1 MVTVISNSP
10 EETAALGERWAQTAT
25 AGMVIA
31 VSGDLGTGKT
41 QLAKGIARGLGYTG
55 HVHSPTFALL
65 NLYEGGRMPFYHLDL
80 YRLEGVD
87 QVIAAGLEDYLEPDG
102 IALIEW
108 AERWFGETNQPGPDP
123 TRLHL
128 KLRRVKMETLNE
140 NVRRIDYEDFGL

>member
-10 EETAALGERWAQTAT
+10 EETAALGERWAHTAI

-80 YRLEGVD
+80 YRLESVD

-102 IALIEW
+102 ITLIEW

-123 TRLHL
+123 TRLPL

-140 NVRRIDYEDFGL
+140 HVRRIDYEDFGI

>member
-87 QVIAAGLEDYLEPDG
+87 EVIAAGLEDYLEPDG
-102 IALIEW
+102 ITLIEW
-108 AERWFGETNQPGPDP
+108 AERWFGEASQPGPDP